1 MPNKF
6 EIDAIRKIVEKYYK
20 PFFLSI
26 FDKSVMLNYE
36 KLKRKGL
43 LKKDYILYT
52 FIDSKRQK
60 PLIMRIVYIN
70 FKLYEI

>member
-6 EIDAIRKIVEKYYK
+6 EIDIIRNFVEKYYK

-26 FDKSVMLNYE
+26 FDEALRLNHE
-36 KLKRKGL
+36 KLKRNGL

-52 FIDSKRQK
+52 FRNVKRNR
-60 PLIMRIVYIN
+60 PIN
-70 FKLYEI
+70 YFI